1 MITVTDMSV
10 TFSVS
15 VPSGTRGFTEEAPM
29 EPDGAGT
36 LVTED
41 AGTLKA
47 EGAGRGAG

>member
-1 MITVTDMSV
+1 MSV

-15 VPSGTRGFTEEAPM
+15 VPSGTRRFTEEAPM

-36 LVTED
+36 LETED